1 MHTVVASEAFELGD
15 CGLRE
20 LADPVANGPHRQT
33 VAIGNIS
40 WTLTVPKL
48 KVVQRYRAAVLD

>member
-20 LADPVANGPHRQT
+20 LAGPVADGPHRQT
-33 VAIGNIS
+33 VAIGEH
-40 WTLTVPKL
+40 LL
-48 KVVQRYRAAVLD
+48 DLDLDRAEVESDAA